1 MEASARS
8 IEQQDVNVKEIKSR
22 PLIASIILVA
32 GTILLALSM
41 ALSISFG
48 AADIS
53 LKTVWQ
59 AVFQFDGS
67 ITHHNVI
74 QELRMPRAIGGVVAG
89 AFLAVSGAIMQGM
102 TRNPLAS
109 PSLMGI
115 TDGAVF
121 GIAIMYAF
129 FPNSP
134 LFNVCHRIFYWCCVW
149 CEHCIWNWVLF
160 TRWINTCEISFS
172 RCSN

>member
-53 LKTVWQ
+53 LK
-59 AVFQFDGS
+59 DC
-67 ITHHNVI
+67 
-74 QELRMPRAIGGVVAG
+74 M
-89 AFLAVSGAIMQGM
+89 
-102 TRNPLAS
+102 AS
-109 PSLMGI
+109 
-115 TDGAVF
+115 
-121 GIAIMYAF
+121 
-129 FPNSP
+129 
-134 LFNVCHRIFYWCCVW
+134 
-149 CEHCIWNWVLF
+149 CISV
-160 TRWINTCEISFS
+160 
-172 RCSN
+172 

>member
-1 MEASARS
+1 MEASASS
-8 IEQQDVNVKEIKSR
+8 IEQQEENVKEIKSR

-41 ALSISFG
+41 AVSISFG
-48 AADIS
+48 VADIS

-89 AFLAVSGAIMQGM
+89 AF
-102 TRNPLAS
+102 
-109 PSLMGI
+109 
-115 TDGAVF
+115 
-121 GIAIMYAF
+121 
-129 FPNSP
+129 
-134 LFNVCHRIFYWCCVW
+134 
-149 CEHCIWNWVLF
+149 
-160 TRWINTCEISFS
+160 
-172 RCSN
+172 

>member
-59 AVFQFDGS
+59 AVFS
-67 ITHHNVI
+67 LTVL
-74 QELRMPRAIGGVVAG
+74 LRI
-89 AFLAVSGAIMQGM
+89 IM
-102 TRNPLAS
+102 
-109 PSLMGI
+109 
-115 TDGAVF
+115 
-121 GIAIMYAF
+121 
-129 FPNSP
+129 
-134 LFNVCHRIFYWCCVW
+134 
-149 CEHCIWNWVLF
+149 
-160 TRWINTCEISFS
+160 
-172 RCSN
+172 

>member
-1 MEASARS
+1 MEASASS
-8 IEQQDVNVKEIKSR
+8 IEQQEENGKEIKSR

-41 ALSISFG
+41 AVSISFG

-74 QELRMPRAIGGVVAG
+74 QELRTPRAIGGVVAG
-89 AFLAVSGAIMQGM
+89 AWRYQEQLCKV
-102 TRNPLAS
+102 
-109 PSLMGI
+109 
-115 TDGAVF
+115 
-121 GIAIMYAF
+121 
-129 FPNSP
+129 
-134 LFNVCHRIFYWCCVW
+134 
-149 CEHCIWNWVLF
+149 
-160 TRWINTCEISFS
+160 
-172 RCSN
+172 

>member
-8 IEQQDVNVKEIKSR
+8 VEQQDESVKEIKSR

-41 ALSISFG
+41 AVSISFG

-74 QELRMPRAIGGVVAG
+74 QELRMPRAIGGRSCRCLFSSIRSNYARYD
-89 AFLAVSGAIMQGM
+89 AKS
-102 TRNPLAS
+102 TC
-109 PSLMGI
+109 I
-115 TDGAVF
+115 TIVNGDYRWRC
-121 GIAIMYAF
+121 IRDCNY
-129 FPNSP
+129 
-134 LFNVCHRIFYWCCVW
+134 VCI
-149 CEHCIWNWVLF
+149 LP
-160 TRWINTCEISFS
+160 
-172 RCSN
+172 

>member
-1 MEASARS
+1 MEASASS
-8 IEQQDVNVKEIKSR
+8 IEQQEENVKEIKSR

-32 GTILLALSM
+32 GTVLLALSM
-41 ALSISFG
+41 AVSISFG

-89 AFLAVSGAIMQGM
+89 AFFSGI
-102 TRNPLAS
+102 RSN
-109 PSLMGI
+109 
-115 TDGAVF
+115 
-121 GIAIMYAF
+121 YARHDAKSTCF
-129 FPNSP
+129 TIVNGDY
-134 LFNVCHRIFYWCCVW
+134 RWCS
-149 CEHCIWNWVLF
+149 IWNCNYVCIF
-160 TRWINTCEISFS
+160 P
-172 RCSN
+172 